1 MISVTSAQLDAWLA
15 AFIYP
20 LARILAMLAAA
31 PVFNNTG
38 MPRQTR
44 LIFGIAISLAIV
56 PALPPMETIPP
67 GSWHGIAVLGQQ
79 ILIGA
84 IFGLTLRI
92 MFTAVD
98 IAGEIIGLQMG
109 LSFASF
115 FDPRNSAQTS
125 VMSSFLGLIM
135 TLLFLAMNG
144 HLLMLSVLAESFQ
157 LLPVSTTA
165 FAASGFSAL
174 LAWSAVMFA
183 TGLML
188 ALPLI
193 TALLIANISLGVLA
207 RIAPQLN
214 IFAVGFPVTI
224 VTGYAMLL
232 FSLPHFGG
240 VLQHL
245 YDQGFDALAAVLQA
259 GGALNPD
266 QVPNAVTD
274 IPAAP

>member
-15 AFIYP
+15 AFIFP

-38 MPRQTR
+38 LPRQIR
-44 LIFGIAISLAIV
+44 LVLGIAISLAIV

-79 ILIGA
+79 ILIGVT
-84 IFGLTLRI
+84 IGLSLRI
-92 MFTAVD
+92 VFAAVD
-98 IAGEIIGLQMG
+98 VAGEIIGLQMG

-157 LLPVSTTA
+157 LLPIRSTP
-165 FAASGFSAL
+165 FAAAGFSAL
-174 LAWSAVMFA
+174 LAWAAVMFS

-188 ALPLI
+188 SLPLI
-193 TALLIANISLGVLA
+193 TALLIANIALGVLA

-224 VTGYAMLL
+224 MTGYVMLL
-232 FSLPHFGG
+232 FSLPHFG
-240 VLQHL
+240 
-245 YDQGFDALAAVLQA
+245 AVLQQLYEQGFSALAVILRA
-259 GGALNPD
+259 GGALP
-266 QVPNAVTD
+266 
-274 IPAAP
+274 